1 MRKINLIPNI
11 NPSTFELIPGILV
24 KEDGTAPFRL
34 VFVADPSIDDVV
46 SHVNH
51 LLEDKVTFVNDLLVS
66 NGYEP
71 MTAEE
76 TEWLSTLK
84 MSIAQPSVA

>member
-1 MRKINLIPNI
+1 MRKINLIPTI
-11 NPSTFELIPGILV
+11 NPSSFELIPGILV

-34 VFVADPSIDDVV
+34 EFVADQSIDDVV
-46 SHVNH
+46 SHVNY
-51 LLEDKVTFVNDLLVS
+51 LLEDKVAFVNDLVT

-76 TEWLSTLK
+76 TTWLSTMK
-84 MSIAQPSVA
+84 ISIAQPST